1 MGLQSLI
8 QKPEVEEEIKGVS
21 IYRNRPRVSHLF
33 FANDSVLFRRAME
46 MECQKLLDIL
56 AVYER
61 GSEQKINQNKTNIYF
76 NSKTQHHL
84 QSQI

>member
-8 QKPEVEEEIKGVS
+8 QKAKVEEETKGVS
-21 IYRNRPRVSHLF
+21 IYRNRPWVSHLF

-61 GSEQKINQNKTNIYF
+61 GSE
-76 NSKTQHHL
+76 
-84 QSQI
+84 

>member
-33 FANDSVLFRRAME
+33 FANDSVLFRQAME

-61 GSEQKINQNKTNIYF
+61 GSE
-76 NSKTQHHL
+76 
-84 QSQI
+84 

>member
-8 QKPEVEEEIKGVS
+8 QKAKVEEGTKGVS
-21 IYRNRPRVSHLF
+21 IYRNRPRVSHLL
-33 FANDSVLFRRAME
+33 FANDSVLVRRAME

-76 NSKTQHHL
+76 N
-84 QSQI
+84 

>member
-61 GSEQKINQNKTNIYF
+61 GSE
-76 NSKTQHHL
+76 
-84 QSQI
+84 